1 MGWAAIIAAIIELFG
16 PLLKEWLQK
25 WLESRL
31 KKAAERINVADF
43 GDDERMAKMALL
55 TRAIE
60 DTPRYMF
67 ARRLLLRQMRDS
79 VERGSIDV
87 NALKDAVALADNE

>member
-16 PLLKEWLQK
+16 PMLKEWLQK

-43 GDDERMAKMALL
+43 GTDERAAKVALL
-55 TRAIE
+55 NVAIA
-60 DTPRYMF
+60 DTPRFMF
-67 ARRLLLRQMRDS
+67 ARRLLLRQMRDG
-79 VERGSIDV
+79 VERGTVDV